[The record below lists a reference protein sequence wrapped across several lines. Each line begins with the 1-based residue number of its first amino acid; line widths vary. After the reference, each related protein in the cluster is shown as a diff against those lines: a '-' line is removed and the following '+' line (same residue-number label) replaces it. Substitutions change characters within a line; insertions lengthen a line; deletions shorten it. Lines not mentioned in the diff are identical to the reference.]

1 MQKTVILIGTEKMIL
16 GAVALSDVLRENA
29 KDTMKNLHSLGLNTV
44 LLTGDNKLSAN
55 YFAKEAGIKD
65 VFSEVLPEEKLDIV
79 KKLQKDN
86 VVCMIGD
93 GINDAPALKTAD
105 VSIAMGKLGSDIA
118 VESADMVLI
127 SDDISKISYLKKL
140 SNITVNTIKSSI
152 KISLLIS
159 IIAVLLSP
167 TGLLNPLAGALI
179 HNLGTVIVVINATLL
194 YDKKI

>member
-1 MQKTVILIGTEKMIL
+1 MIL

-127 SDDISKISYLKKL
+127 SDDIS
-140 SNITVNTIKSSI
+140 SI
-152 KISLLIS
+152 
-159 IIAVLLSP
+159 
-167 TGLLNPLAGALI
+167 
-179 HNLGTVIVVINATLL
+179 
-194 YDKKI
+194 